1 MRTPRRFDTAD
12 GPRWRVRYRLGGIE
26 TSETFRRQPDAK
38 RFAEILGNGTD
49 GRTHDAL
56 AWLEARRR
64 HVEDDLTFARWFEA
78 YLAQLTG
85 ITKRTRADYEAIHR
99 RYLTSL
105 DTLPL
110 TLITKAHVANLIN
123 ELDQVRE
130 LSPKTI
136 KNAIYLLSSVMGEAV
151 EEGHI
156 GRSPVRKLRLP
167 RPEAHDDLVRFLTY
181 DEAGAL
187 VEATPE
193 AYQAF
198 VTFLLGTGLRWAEA
212 TALQGRHVNL
222 ENGTVLV
229 RQAWKRIPGGQEV
242 GPPKSG
248 KARRTVNASALAL
261 LAAASVIRGDD
272 DYVFVTAGGRPLRH
286 GNFYNRIW
294 VESCKRAG
302 LDPRPRIHDT
312 RHTFAS
318 WLISE
323 GASLEQ
329 VQDQLGHESYELT
342 RRIYAHL
349 LPAVGVEAGR
359 MASAAMQRA
368 IGERVQFPAL
378 PAVLDAGHDAD
389 DSEQPQD
396 VAADL

>member
-1 MRTPRRFDTAD
+1 VEALRTPRRFDTAD

-99 RYLTSL
+99 RYLTDL

-123 ELDQVRE
+123 ELDQDRK

-193 AYQAF
+193 A
-198 VTFLLGTGLRWAEA
+198 
-212 TALQGRHVNL
+212 TAR
-222 ENGTVLV
+222 
-229 RQAWKRIPGGQEV
+229 
-242 GPPKSG
+242 S
-248 KARRTVNASALAL
+248 
-261 LAAASVIRGDD
+261 
-272 DYVFVTAGGRPLRH
+272 
-286 GNFYNRIW
+286 
-294 VESCKRAG
+294 
-302 LDPRPRIHDT
+302 
-312 RHTFAS
+312 
-318 WLISE
+318 
-323 GASLEQ
+323 
-329 VQDQLGHESYELT
+329 
-342 RRIYAHL
+342 
-349 LPAVGVEAGR
+349 
-359 MASAAMQRA
+359 
-368 IGERVQFPAL
+368 
-378 PAVLDAGHDAD
+378 
-389 DSEQPQD
+389 
-396 VAADL
+396 